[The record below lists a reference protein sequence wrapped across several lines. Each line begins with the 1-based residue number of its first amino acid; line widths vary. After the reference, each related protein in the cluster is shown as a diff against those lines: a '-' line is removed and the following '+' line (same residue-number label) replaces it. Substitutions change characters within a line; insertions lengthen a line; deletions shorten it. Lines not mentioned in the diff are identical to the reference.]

1 MTRVDFYVLES
12 SGPTSRHRCAC
23 RIAEKAFLLEHRIYI
38 HVGNEREARAI
49 DDLLWSFRGG
59 SFIPHA
65 VVTPQEV
72 HGEAVLIGHDPE
84 TDPTETDLLIN
95 LADEVPM
102 FFSRFA
108 RVAEVVS
115 EDASSR
121 ASGRDRF
128 RFYRDRG
135 YDLRTH
141 QLR

>member
-12 SGPTSRHRCAC
+12 SGPMSRHRCAC
-23 RIAEKAFLLEHRIYI
+23 RIAEKAFLLDHRIYI
-38 HVGNEREARAI
+38 HAGSEREAHTI

-65 VVTPQEV
+65 VVSSREV

-84 TDPTETDLLIN
+84 TDPAETDLLIN
-95 LADEVPM
+95 LAEEIPM
-102 FFSRFA
+102 FFSRFE

-115 EDASSR
+115 EDESSR
-121 ASGRDRF
+121 ASGRNRF

>member
-12 SGPTSRHRCAC
+12 SGPTSRLRCAC
-23 RIAEKAFLLEHRIYI
+23 RIAEKAFLLDHRIYI
-38 HVGNEREARAI
+38 HAGSDREARAM

-65 VVTPQEV
+65 VVTPHEV
-72 HGEAVLIGHDPE
+72 HGEAVLIGHDADN
-84 TDPTETDLLIN
+84 DPAETDLLIN
-95 LADEVPM
+95 LADEIPM
-102 FFSRFA
+102 FFSRFE

-115 EDASSR
+115 EDKQSR
-121 ASGRDRF
+121 ESGRNRF

>member
-23 RIAEKAFLLEHRIYI
+23 RIAEKAFLLDHRIYI
-38 HVGNEREARAI
+38 HAGSEPEAHTI

-65 VVTPQEV
+65 LVTPREV

-84 TDPTETDLLIN
+84 TDPAETDLLIN
-95 LADEVPM
+95 LAEEIPM
-102 FFSRFA
+102 FFSRFE

-115 EDASSR
+115 EDESSR
-121 ASGRDRF
+121 ASGRNRF